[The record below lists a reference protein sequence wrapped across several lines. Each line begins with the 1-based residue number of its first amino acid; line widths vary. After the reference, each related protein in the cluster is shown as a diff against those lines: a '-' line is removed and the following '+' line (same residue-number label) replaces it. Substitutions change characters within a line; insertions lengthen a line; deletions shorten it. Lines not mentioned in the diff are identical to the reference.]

1 MHQPA
6 MRSDHVT
13 QPNDVRIPP
22 TFLQAGAAR
31 FWLAVL
37 CVGIGGGVSAILL
50 TRLLE
55 IVQHLVWAGSGTDM
69 IAGIRGSHDVSDEEG
84 SFSDAAIGGAPEA
97 RQCRCG
103 SRSAFAR
110 RSLPVS
116 RWHSRV
122 TTHGRRRIVRLFC
135 CLEACV

>member
-13 QPNDVRIPP
+13 QPNDVRIPT

-37 CVGIGGGVSAILL
+37 CVGIGAGVSAILL

-55 IVQHLVWAGSGTDM
+55 IVQHLVWAGSGTD
-69 IAGIRGSHDVSDEEG
+69 IL
-84 SFSDAAIGGAPEA
+84 DAAAHA
-97 RQCRCG
+97 KCLR
-103 SRSAFAR
+103 AR
-110 RSLPVS
+110 RKASRPVF
-116 RWHSRV
+116 
-122 TTHGRRRIVRLFC
+122 L
-135 CLEACV
+135 AA

>member
-55 IVQHLVWAGSGTDM
+55 IVQHLVWAGAGTDM
-69 IAGIRGSHDVSDEEG
+69 IAGIRGRHDVSDEEG
-84 SFSDAAIGGAPEA
+84 SSSNAAIGGAHRKPGNA
-97 RQCRCG
+97 KTGLKLLSPATAC
-103 SRSAFAR
+103 AFR
-110 RSLPVS
+110 GGTVGLQ
-116 RWHSRV
+116 
-122 TTHGRRRIVRLFC
+122 
-135 CLEACV
+135 